1 MTLPI
6 TVAMATIS
14 IVSLGILLLVRLLGS
29 DNPVLPVTTEWLT
42 ELSTDRYL
50 PMLRLLD
57 DADFQFLQSQKGFTA
72 EMASSLRR
80 RRVHAFRG
88 YLRLLEADFA
98 RAAAA
103 LQVILA
109 HSACDRPELA
119 FLVFQRRL
127 TFALAINRHSLPTHA
142 VPRWNFRRGC
152 FQPDPPVRRPAP
164 GTPHAGACLFSAG
177 GVNPAPYRWHSAPA
191 GTQRTH
197 LH

>member
-6 TVAMATIS
+6 TVAVATILM
-14 IVSLGILLLVRLLGS
+14 VSLGILLLVRLLGS

-57 DADFQFLQSQKGFTA
+57 DADFQYLRSQKGFTA
-72 EMASSLRR
+72 EMESSLRR
-80 RRVHAFRG
+80 QRVHAFRG

-119 FLVFQRRL
+119 FLVFQRP
-127 TFALAINRHSLPTHA
+127 ALAELKFA
-142 VPRWNFRRGC
+142 VGIQFVSVIPLSMVLTENPLRGLDDLVAV
-152 FQPDPPVRRPAP
+152 FN
-164 GTPHAGACLFSAG
+164 TS
-177 GVNPAPYRWHSAPA
+177 
-191 GTQRTH
+191 
-197 LH
+197 

>member
-6 TVAMATIS
+6 TVAMATILL
-14 IVSLGILLLVRLLGS
+14 VSLGILLLVRLLGS

-50 PMLRLLD
+50 PMLRLLEE
-57 DADFQFLQSQKGFTA
+57 ADFHFLRSQKGFTA
-72 EMASSLRR
+72 EMENSLRCQ
-80 RRVHAFRG
+80 RVHAFRG

-119 FLVFQRRL
+119 FLVFQRKL
-127 TFALAINRHSLPTHA
+127 TFAFGLIGIHIQLVLFRLGVSGADVSSLIRLFDGVRVELRTL
-142 VPRWNFRRGC
+142 VPASS
-152 FQPDPPVRRPAP
+152 PLVA
-164 GTPHAGACLFSAG
+164 
-177 GVNPAPYRWHSAPA
+177 
-191 GTQRTH
+191 
-197 LH
+197 

>member
-6 TVAMATIS
+6 TVAVATILM
-14 IVSLGILLLVRLLGS
+14 VSLGILLLVRLLGS

-57 DADFQFLQSQKGFTA
+57 GADFQYLRSQKGFTA
-72 EMASSLRR
+72 EMESSLRR
-80 RRVHAFRG
+80 QRVHAFRG

-127 TFALAINRHSLPTHA
+127 TFAFALIGIHFQLML
-142 VPRWNFRRGC
+142 FRAG
-152 FQPDPPVRRPAP
+152 V
-164 GTPHAGACLFSAG
+164 AGADVSSLIRLFD
-177 GVNPAPYRWHSAPA
+177 GVRLELRTLVPASSPLVA
-191 GTQRTH
+191 
-197 LH
+197 